1 MASIVRAQIA
11 WHPDSALPRDAV
23 TVNPHFENTA
33 GPFLD
38 AEWGDFADDLAT
50 AMATYGGNAY
60 QTVVKIYDAQG
71 TPPVFPIATKT
82 KLPGVHSASSWPR
95 EVALCLSYYSGQNVP
110 RRRGRLFVP
119 IAVLRSTPGLR
130 PDAAQRTKALD
141 LGGLLANAGGAD
153 VDWVVWSKVDGDA
166 RPVSNSWVDDE
177 WDTMRSRGL
186 KSTTRSVAT
195 HSE

>member
-1 MASIVRAQIA
+1 MIVRAQIA
-11 WHPDSALPRDAV
+11 WWPDSALPRDAV
-23 TVNPHFENTA
+23 TINPHFEHTA
-33 GPFLD
+33 GGFTTTD
-38 AEWGDFADDLAT
+38 WEDFADDLAI

-60 QTVVKIYDAQG
+60 QTRVSIYDAQG
-71 TPPVFPIATKT
+71 TVPVFPEAVKT

-95 EVALCLSYYSGQNVP
+95 EVALCLSYYSGNNVP
-110 RRRGRLFVP
+110 KKRGRLFIP
-119 IAVLRSTPGLR
+119 ISILRSTPGLR

-141 LGGLLANAGGAD
+141 CGTLLANAGGAD
-153 VDWVVWSKVDGDA
+153 LDWVVWSKTDGLA
-166 RPVSNSWVDDE
+166 HSVTNSWVDDE